1 MVHGRTNLVI
11 VLLVGA
17 LTGCASTPRIQ
28 NELDLIN
35 ASGIPRE
42 LDKATLPE
50 YRVEPPDIL
59 LIEAVNNIRT
69 PDMPLQV
76 GDTLNIRLGNP
87 EPLSLGFSDDPMV
100 PLTQSEEFGK
110 QFELEKQVRDK
121 FLDGD
126 FVIQPDGKVH
136 LGPVYGSVTL
146 EGSTLEEAK
155 AKLESFLKSY
165 GKDENGNVYGLK
177 SPQVTISLPD
187 IAGKQQVSGEHLLR
201 PDGTISLGIYGSL
214 FVTGMTLDEVR
225 YAVERHLSQFIHRP
239 EVSVDVLAYNSKSIY
254 VITDGGG
261 YGEQVVKLP
270 VTGNETVLDAV
281 AAIDGLSSVSSKKI
295 WVSRPAPSGTD
306 CAQVMDVHWKAITQE
321 GITSTNYQLFP
332 GDRVYISADK
342 MIHTDNVIAK
352 IIAPAERLF
361 GFVMLGTSMGRQIKF
376 YNRYFGFGGAGGIGG
391 GGGVTK

>member
-1 MVHGRTNLVI
+1 MVQRRTRLLI
-11 VLLVGA
+11 ALLVGSLA
-17 LTGCASTPRIQ
+17 GCASTAQLQ
-28 NELDLIN
+28 NELELIN

-69 PDMPLQV
+69 PETLLEV
-76 GDTLNIRLGNP
+76 GDTVNIRLGNP
-87 EPLSLGFSDDPMV
+87 EPLSLDFSNDPMV
-100 PLTQSEEFGK
+100 PLTQSEGYQQ
-110 QFELEKQVRDK
+110 QFDLEKQVRDK

-136 LGPVYGSVTL
+136 LGPIYGNVTL
-146 EGSTLEEAK
+146 EGYTLEQAK
-155 AKLESFLKSY
+155 AVLEDYLKSY
-165 GKDENGNVYGLK
+165 GKDENGNSYGLK
-177 SPQVTISLPD
+177 SPQVTVSLPD
-187 IAGKQQVSGEHLLR
+187 IAGKQQVSGEHLVR

-225 YAVERHLSQFIHRP
+225 YTVERHLSQFIHRP

-281 AAIDGLSSVSSKKI
+281 AAIEGLSSVSSKKI
-295 WVSRPAPSGTD
+295 WVSRPAPAGTD
-306 CAQVMDVHWKAITQE
+306 CAQTMDVHWKAITQE

-342 MIHTDNVIAK
+342 LIHTDNAVAK
-352 IIAPAERLF
+352 IIAPFERIF
-361 GFVMLGTSMGRQIKF
+361 GFVLLGTSMSRQIRF
-376 YNRYFGFGGAGGIGG
+376 FNRYRGFGFGGGGAV
-391 GGGVTK
+391 VTP